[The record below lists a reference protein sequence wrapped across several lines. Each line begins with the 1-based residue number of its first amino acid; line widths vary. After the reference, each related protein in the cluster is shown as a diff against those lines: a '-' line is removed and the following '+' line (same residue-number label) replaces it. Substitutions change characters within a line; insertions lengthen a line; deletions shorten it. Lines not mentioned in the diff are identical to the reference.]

1 MSVEHDG
8 PESHMP
14 PDTLTS
20 GQPVEGVIG
29 QDAEKG
35 HTRTSRSIEAWKT
48 LSSKEVFDATP
59 WLRVIE
65 ERVQLPDGTI
75 VEDYYQLQMADSAVA
90 IVTTPEDKLVMIEMY
105 RHGPRAMTLLF
116 PAGGIAVGEE
126 PVDAAKREL
135 LEETGYS
142 AEGWRKFAS
151 FPGHTNQGAG
161 RVHMY
166 RAHNAVRVAEEASGD
181 LESITTIEMTRTE
194 LTAAIKRGEM
204 LSLGATAAAALFLGG
219 LVD

>member
-1 MSVEHDG
+1 MDHE
-8 PESHMP
+8 ESAPDRP

-20 GQPVEGVIG
+20 GEPVDGVIDQSTG
-29 QDAEKG
+29 DISERMAAASE
-35 HTRTSRSIEAWKT
+35 SWNV

-65 ERVQLPDGTI
+65 ERVELPNGDV
-75 VEDYYQLQMADSAVA
+75 VEDYYQIQMADSSVVIA
-90 IVTTPEDKLVMIEMY
+90 TTPEDKIVMIEMY

-116 PAGGIAVGEE
+116 PAGGISVGEE

-135 LEETGYS
+135 LEETGYT
-142 AEGWRKFAS
+142 ADGWRKFAS

-166 RAHNAVRVAEEASGD
+166 RAHNAVRVADEASGD
-181 LESITTIEMTRTE
+181 LETITTVEMSREE

-204 LSLGATAAAALFLGG
+204 LSLGATAAAALFLAGI
-219 LVD
+219 VD